1 MVLLRIL
8 ARKFRGVNR
17 GLIMHSA
24 IAVWL
29 PCLCPRVTLEAVLR
43 HFWFTLCMSFS
54 MSTTIDTVCT
64 TGRAECMWRHV
75 TVLVGMGITCSL
87 APIIDQY
94 RRLRRG
100 TVVVM
105 RRLTSHAPATVSSA
119 STDDSS
125 PRIFFKATSELSLL
139 PDMDL

>member
-1 MVLLRIL
+1 MFSVLVLFKERQFFLEPSSVCVVLLRIL

-43 HFWFTLCMSFS
+43 HFWFTLCTSFS

-105 RRLTSHAPATVSSA
+105 RRV
-119 STDDSS
+119 TDPPS
-125 PRIFFKATSELSLL
+125 
-139 PDMDL
+139 